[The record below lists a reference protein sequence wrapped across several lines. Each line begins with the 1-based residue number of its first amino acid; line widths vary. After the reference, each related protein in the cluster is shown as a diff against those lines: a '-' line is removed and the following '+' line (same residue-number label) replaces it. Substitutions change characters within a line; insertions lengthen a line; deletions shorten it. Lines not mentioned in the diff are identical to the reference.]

1 MDLYVALGLGR
12 GASLGEIRRAYRR
25 LARRYHPEVNPG
37 NDEAE
42 ALFRRIVEAY
52 ETLSHPD
59 KRRAYDSG
67 ASPEA
72 PSAAGRRGAGV
83 RVRRVRLHGP
93 RPGRPGL
100 HVRRSVRRRGPGGCG
115 RGDRSGARRGS
126 ARRHPRAVRHV
137 DRRRHGAL
145 RRDAPRPV
153 RRLPGRG
160 PAARARR
167 AVQRLQRHRL
177 GADRAR
183 SHGVPQGVHAL

>member
-37 NDEAE
+37 NEEAE

-72 PSAAGRRGAGV
+72 PPPQAAEAPAFAFEGFDFTARG
-83 RVRRVRLHGP
+83 
-93 RPGRPGL
+93 PGRPGL
-100 HVRRSVRRRGPGGCG
+100 HVRRPVRRRGPGGRR
-115 RGDRSGARRGS
+115 RGDRSGPRRRS
-126 ARRHPRAVRHV
+126 ARRHPRAVRDV

-145 RRDAPRPV
+145 HRDPPRPV

-167 AVQRLQRHRL
+167 AVQRLQRHRV

-183 SHGVPQGVHAL
+183 SHGVPQGVHPL